1 MVSKL
6 CFVIALCVFFFC
18 KFEFFTND
26 LFCRIQLHRNK
37 AMTIRISF
45 IVLLNGLAQ
54 NIVENTNIIYSS

>member
-1 MVSKL
+1 M
-6 CFVIALCVFFFC
+6 FFFC

-26 LFCRIQLHRNK
+26 LCRIQLHRNK

-45 IVLLNGLAQ
+45 IVLVNGLAQ